1 MQVGDFL
8 QHPRVLSI
16 RREMEQFRRSGRAVS
31 DVRDGQ
37 GNQYVDLVME
47 GGGVLGVALVGYTH
61 ALESAGVRFRSIG
74 GTSAGAINALLLAA
88 VAPPGEAKSS
98 LMLRI
103 LADVQMLEFVD
114 GGAAARR
121 FVRALIQKRSGGALL
136 SRAAPLVRK
145 VLRDLGLNPGDAFEE
160 WVDRELRLVGV
171 STTAALVD
179 RMRQLPPGM
188 RIDDANRLTINDLS
202 PRLAIVAA
210 DLTTE
215 SKVVFPEMAELY
227 FEDPAALS
235 PARFVRASMSIPVF
249 FQPCRVRP
257 IPKPADAAQRWERHT
272 GYAGRI
278 PDEVV
283 FVDGGVMSNFP
294 ISLFHVAGE
303 PRMPTFGVKLGVD
316 RSEARSVR
324 KPGEFLGALFDA
336 ARHCADFD
344 FLYRNPEYRS
354 LMTWIETG
362 DHNWLDFFMSDAAK
376 LDLFARGA
384 EAGAKFIKAFNW
396 ERYQKIRKGMAK
408 AVRKAD
414 E

>member
-1 MQVGDFL
+1 MHVGDFL
-8 QHPRVLSI
+8 QHPRVLAVT
-16 RREMEQFRRSGRAVS
+16 REMEQFRRTGRALS

-37 GNQYVDLVME
+37 GNQYVDVVME

-88 VAPPGEAKSS
+88 VAPPGEAKSGQ
-98 LMLRI
+98 MLRI

-114 GGAAARR
+114 GGATARR
-121 FVRALIQKRSGGALL
+121 FVRALIAKRSGSALL
-136 SRAAPLVRK
+136 SRAAPLMHR
-145 VLRDLGLNPGDAFEE
+145 VLRDLGLNPGDAFEA
-160 WVDRELRLVGV
+160 WLDRELRLAGV
-171 STTAALVD
+171 STTAALID

-188 RIDDANRLTINDLS
+188 RIDDANRLTVSDLS

-227 FEDPAALS
+227 FDDPAAIS

-249 FQPCRVRP
+249 FHPCRIRP
-257 IPKPADAAQRWERHT
+257 IPWRPNSAERWKHHT
-272 GYAGRI
+272 GYEGRI
-278 PDEVV
+278 PEEVV

-294 ISLFHVAGE
+294 ISLFHVVGE

-316 RSEARSVR
+316 RSAPRPIH
-324 KPGEFLGALFDA
+324 KPGEFAGALFDA

-344 FLYRNPEYRS
+344 FLYRNPDYRS
-354 LMTWIETG
+354 LMTFIETG
-362 DHNWLDFFMSDAAK
+362 DHNWLDFFMGDAAR

-384 EAGAKFIKAFNW
+384 EAGAKFIKAFDW

-408 AVRKAD
+408 AVRKSD